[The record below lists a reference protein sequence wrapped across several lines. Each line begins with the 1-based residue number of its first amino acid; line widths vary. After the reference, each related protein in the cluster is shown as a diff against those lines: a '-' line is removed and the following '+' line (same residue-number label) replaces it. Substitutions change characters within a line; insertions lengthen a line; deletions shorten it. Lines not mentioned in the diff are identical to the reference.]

1 MVGVPTSAL
10 TPSTARTLSSSRAGS
25 VILLGTTD
33 AGRSGVRRLVGEIR
47 TATRRP
53 AGVRTMLAADQ
64 EGGLVQ
70 RLQGPGFADIPSAR
84 TQGSWPA
91 DRLRTSAKQWGAELR
106 SAGIDADL
114 APVADVVPARLT
126 EVNQPIGVLRRGYG
140 SDPAVVAGHTA
151 AFVAGMDAAG
161 IATSAKHFPGLGRV
175 RGNTD
180 LVTRVVDPTTRRHDP
195 DLAGFRSAVGAG
207 VDMVMVSSAYYV
219 RIDPDRRAAYSPTVI
234 GGMLRG
240 DLGFDGVVISD
251 DLAAVGAADLPTG
264 TRAVRFLRAGG
275 DLVIVG
281 DPTQLSAMVDAVS
294 KQAADDADFDRTVTE
309 AARRVLALKAH
320 RGLASC

>member
-1 MVGVPTSAL
+1 
-10 TPSTARTLSSSRAGS
+10 
-25 VILLGTTD
+25 
-33 AGRSGVRRLVGEIR
+33 
-47 TATRRP
+47 
-53 AGVRTMLAADQ
+53 
-64 EGGLVQ
+64 
-70 RLQGPGFADIPSAR
+70 
-84 TQGSWPA
+84 
-91 DRLRTSAKQWGAELR
+91 
-106 SAGIDADL
+106 
-114 APVADVVPARLT
+114 
-126 EVNQPIGVLRRGYG
+126 
-140 SDPAVVAGHTA
+140 
-151 AFVAGMDAAG
+151 
-161 IATSAKHFPGLGRV
+161 
-175 RGNTD
+175 
-180 LVTRVVDPTTRRHDP
+180 
-195 DLAGFRSAVGAG
+195 
-207 VDMVMVSSAYYV
+207 MVSSAYYA

-251 DLAAVGAADLPTG
+251 DLAAAGAADLPTG